1 MKKILCVDNQKDLI
15 DVLASN
21 NKQAIIVDCLLIDNL
36 GMVLLQSTIHYYN
49 KNNHII
55 LLSVNNSL
63 PYLIFAIEN
72 DFKFIFTKLKNT
84 NIDNYKELA
93 KKHKCRIF
101 NFTENIF
108 KC

>member
-1 MKKILCVDNQKDLI
+1 MNQPKINTLGELKKTDYKFLSIKDELRENLI
-15 DVLASN
+15 
-21 NKQAIIVDCLLIDNL
+21 
-36 GMVLLQSTIHYYN
+36 
-49 KNNHII
+49 
-55 LLSVNNSL
+55 
-63 PYLIFAIEN
+63 
-72 DFKFIFTKLKNT
+72 TKLKNT